1 MARVRK
7 FNEPGAKE
15 DRIRWNKSGTRKWL
29 TVYTVMEYHPE
40 AKAKASGQLRNP
52 GSIVGRN
59 FVAQVALFL
68 RFGGSHLFAQG
79 FDLQHQ
85 QVDLLLLAKNGAI
98 EFIDHV
104 FGKADLD
111 LKIGQA

>member
-40 AKAKASGQLRNP
+40 AKAKASEP
-52 GSIVGRN
+52 DEKPKASKPKKPK
-59 FVAQVALFL
+59 A
-68 RFGGSHLFAQG
+68 SK
-79 FDLQHQ
+79 
-85 QVDLLLLAKNGAI
+85 AKP
-98 EFIDHV
+98 
-104 FGKADLD
+104 KA
-111 LKIGQA
+111 KPKTSKPKSKASKPKKTAKAAY

>member
-40 AKAKASGQLRNP
+40 EKPKASKPKKPKASKPKSKASKAKPKAKPKTKPKTSKAKPTKAKTSEAS
-52 GSIVGRN
+52 
-59 FVAQVALFL
+59 
-68 RFGGSHLFAQG
+68 
-79 FDLQHQ
+79 
-85 QVDLLLLAKNGAI
+85 
-98 EFIDHV
+98 
-104 FGKADLD
+104 
-111 LKIGQA
+111 

>member
-40 AKAKASGQLRNP
+40 AKAKASESDEKP
-52 GSIVGRN
+52 KASKPKKPKASKAKPKAKPKKAKSSK
-59 FVAQVALFL
+59 AQTKPTK
-68 RFGGSHLFAQG
+68 
-79 FDLQHQ
+79 
-85 QVDLLLLAKNGAI
+85 AKTA
-98 EFIDHV
+98 E
-104 FGKADLD
+104 
-111 LKIGQA
+111 

>member
-40 AKAKASGQLRNP
+40 SEAKASEP
-52 GSIVGRN
+52 DEKPKASK
-59 FVAQVALFL
+59 
-68 RFGGSHLFAQG
+68 
-79 FDLQHQ
+79 
-85 QVDLLLLAKNGAI
+85 AKPKKP
-98 EFIDHV
+98 
-104 FGKADLD
+104 KAS
-111 LKIGQA
+111 KPKPTAKPKKAEGH

>member
-40 AKAKASGQLRNP
+40 AKAKASEP
-52 GSIVGRN
+52 DEKPKASKPKKPK
-59 FVAQVALFL
+59 ASKPKSKA
-68 RFGGSHLFAQG
+68 SK
-79 FDLQHQ
+79 
-85 QVDLLLLAKNGAI
+85 AKP
-98 EFIDHV
+98 
-104 FGKADLD
+104 KA
-111 LKIGQA
+111 KPKTKPKTSKAKPTKAKTSEAS

>member
-40 AKAKASGQLRNP
+40 AKAKASEP
-52 GSIVGRN
+52 DEKPKASK
-59 FVAQVALFL
+59 
-68 RFGGSHLFAQG
+68 SKK
-79 FDLQHQ
+79 
-85 QVDLLLLAKNGAI
+85 AKAS
-98 EFIDHV
+98 
-104 FGKADLD
+104 KA
-111 LKIGQA
+111 KPKTSKAKKTAKPKKAAPTETKTG

>member
-40 AKAKASGQLRNP
+40 AKAKARVSDEKPKASKPKKAKDSKAKSKAKPKKAKASKTKSG
-52 GSIVGRN
+52 
-59 FVAQVALFL
+59 
-68 RFGGSHLFAQG
+68 
-79 FDLQHQ
+79 
-85 QVDLLLLAKNGAI
+85 
-98 EFIDHV
+98 
-104 FGKADLD
+104 
-111 LKIGQA
+111 

>member
-40 AKAKASGQLRNP
+40 AKAKASEP
-52 GSIVGRN
+52 DEKPKASKPKKPK
-59 FVAQVALFL
+59 A
-68 RFGGSHLFAQG
+68 SK
-79 FDLQHQ
+79 
-85 QVDLLLLAKNGAI
+85 AKS
-98 EFIDHV
+98 
-104 FGKADLD
+104 KAS
-111 LKIGQA
+111 KAKPKAKPKTKPKTSKAKPTKAKTSEAS

>member
-40 AKAKASGQLRNP
+40 AKAKASEPDEKPKASKPKKPKASKPSRKPSRRPASQIEARP
-52 GSIVGRN
+52 KTKPTK
-59 FVAQVALFL
+59 
-68 RFGGSHLFAQG
+68 
-79 FDLQHQ
+79 
-85 QVDLLLLAKNGAI
+85 AKTA
-98 EFIDHV
+98 E
-104 FGKADLD
+104 
-111 LKIGQA
+111 

>member
-40 AKAKASGQLRNP
+40 AKAKASEP
-52 GSIVGRN
+52 DEKPKASKPKPK
-59 FVAQVALFL
+59 A
-68 RFGGSHLFAQG
+68 SKPKSK
-79 FDLQHQ
+79 
-85 QVDLLLLAKNGAI
+85 AKPKTSKPKP
-98 EFIDHV
+98 
-104 FGKADLD
+104 KAS
-111 LKIGQA
+111 KPKPKASKPKKTAKAKT

>member
-40 AKAKASGQLRNP
+40 AKAKASEP
-52 GSIVGRN
+52 DEKPKASKPKKPK
-59 FVAQVALFL
+59 A
-68 RFGGSHLFAQG
+68 SK
-79 FDLQHQ
+79 
-85 QVDLLLLAKNGAI
+85 AKP
-98 EFIDHV
+98 
-104 FGKADLD
+104 KAKPKTSKPKPKASKPKTSKPKKAVPTDT
-111 LKIGQA
+111 KTG